1 MFINDASEYLKKIYS
16 LVLSK
21 LKESERVTHGN
32 CELISITDIEELSSL
47 ILPSNKGRKSF
58 LLQIHWMLLVLM
70 NKALSK
76 TLTIDRM
83 LKKTDVIENLEFLRN
98 LYLPL
103 YRLYHKYPN

>member
-1 MFINDASEYLKKIYS
+1 MFINDASEYLKKILS

-21 LKESERVTHGN
+21 SKEPERVTHGN

-103 YRLYHKYPN
+103 YSNPKTLS